1 MLTQTDIQAALQ
13 IAAFAVV
20 FSDLLTRPKMLFES
34 YGKWLDRMEM
44 TRPKLAYPLGYCSKC
59 LAGQL
64 ALWVFVFIADGCPV
78 LMPVRWVGFIS
89 VTILLAAILSA
100 ALAKL
105 SR

>member
-1 MLTQTDIQAALQ
+1 MMTQTDIQAALQ

-20 FSDLLTRPKMLFES
+20 FSDLLTRPKMIFEA

-64 ALWVFVFIADGCPV
+64 ALWVFVFIADGCPA
-78 LMPVRWVGFIS
+78 LMPVRWICFVS
-89 VTILLAAILSA
+89 VTIFLAAVFSA